1 MRLLPLSLVFLVGC
15 YGSMGAHEATL
26 NPIAAAAQAVVDF
39 ADAQDVPPVHVPTN
53 GCLPIDY
60 YVGGATFLI
69 RTTSEGCEWIAYNE
83 VGGELARGT
92 VPFADS

>member
-1 MRLLPLSLVFLVGC
+1 MRSLLLSLVFLVGC
-15 YGSMGAHEATL
+15 YGPMAHEATL
-26 NPIAAAAQAVVDF
+26 DPAAAVAQMVVDF

-69 RTTSEGCEWIAYNE
+69 RKTPDGCEWIAYSE
-83 VGGELARGT
+83 TGGELARGT
-92 VPFADS
+92 VPRAGS